1 MAVAP
6 LPSAMSRVEWTR
18 ECALTTP
25 QQAERAES
33 TLKKLKTQEAEDVAA
48 KGREDPADAMTWR
61 GFFLCHRTGKGGT
74 TVVRSYPRFKFDF
87 ARL

>member
-1 MAVAP
+1 MDKGVCADH
-6 LPSAMSRVEWTR
+6 STTSRKGRKNIE
-18 ECALTTP
+18 
-25 QQAERAES
+25 
-33 TLKKLKTQEAEDVAA
+33 KLKTQEAEDVAA